1 MGLKAPASRACRMPS
16 GSARARPLRRWAPR
30 QEGFTYFGI
39 LILVVFIGL
48 MLAAAG
54 EVASTQARRERE
66 TELLFIGHQYRE
78 AIALYFRANHRW
90 PTQLADLV
98 EDDSGAATAQH
109 YLRRLYPDPMTRA
122 ADWTLLPA
130 PNGGFM
136 GVGSTSKLAPLKRA
150 GFDPEDVDFDKA
162 ESYADWVFAFQ
173 PGRTARVTPPV
184 R

>member
-1 MGLKAPASRACRMPS
+1 MPP
-16 GSARARPLRRWAPR
+16 GSARGRQPRRLVAR

-39 LILVVFIGL
+39 LILVVFMGL

-66 TELLFIGHQYRE
+66 VELLFIGHQYRE

-90 PTQLADLV
+90 PTELKDLV
-98 EDDSGAATAQH
+98 EDNSGAAISQH
-109 YLRRLYPDPMTRA
+109 FLRRLYPDPMTRA

-130 PNGGFM
+130 PNGGYM
-136 GVGSTSKLAPLKRA
+136 GIASRSTLAPLKRA
-150 GFDPEDVDFDKA
+150 GFDPDDVDFDKA
-162 ESYADWVFAFQ
+162 EHYADWVFTSE
-173 PGRTARVTPPV
+173 PARAARRVPPT

>member
-1 MGLKAPASRACRMPS
+1 MPP
-16 GSARARPLRRWAPR
+16 GRVRARRRQKSALR

-39 LILVVFIGL
+39 LILVVLIGL

-66 TELLFIGHQYRE
+66 TELLFIGHQYRD
-78 AIALYFRANHRW
+78 AITSYFRANHRW
-90 PTQLADLV
+90 PTQLADLM
-98 EDDSGAATAQH
+98 EDNSGAATAQH
-109 YLRRLYPDPMTRA
+109 FLRRLYPDPMTRA

-136 GVGSTSKLAPLKRA
+136 GIASRSKLVPLKRA
-150 GFDPEDVDFDKA
+150 GFDPDDVDFDQA
-162 ESYADWVFAFQ
+162 EHYADWVFVFE
-173 PGRTARVTPPV
+173 PGRTAHVASPP